1 MRFLHTADWHI
12 GKKLN
17 DFDLLEDQQAVFE
30 QLVETA
36 ETHKV
41 DAIIIAGDLYD
52 RALPS
57 EAAVSVLDNMLI
69 KLNRDHGYPLLVIS
83 GNHDSA
89 VRLRTGRAWYA
100 ATKMFVNTQ
109 VAEAFTPIEL
119 DGVQFF
125 LLPYF
130 EPFAVR
136 DYFQDKTITNVA
148 QAIRPIVAKMKT
160 LFKPDMRHILVSH
173 FSLLEVTIVLR
184 KRKLMLVD
192 WTRYRWMIWQHLIMW
207 H

>member
-1 MRFLHTADWHI
+1 
-12 GKKLN
+12 
-17 DFDLLEDQQAVFE
+17 
-30 QLVETA
+30 
-36 ETHKV
+36 
-41 DAIIIAGDLYD
+41 
-52 RALPS
+52 
-57 EAAVSVLDNMLI
+57 MLI